1 MKVRGDGGIQSLGEE
16 AGIDGEVELV
26 ITSGGEVCVRVW
38 ERGGGEG
45 RWSGEGEKGGG
56 VGRGRRE
63 GERGGGVG
71 KGRGEVE

>member
-45 RWSGEGEKGGG
+45 RWSG
-56 VGRGRRE
+56 
-63 GERGGGVG
+63 
-71 KGRGEVE
+71 GRGEVE